1 MSGSAQPDFSREFLC
16 SKKSERDHPQGLRLS
31 LPAVPIYQSLALRP
45 ATKAGSPTLLD
56 HCPLQIAPKPCQ
68 EVRGVES
75 SVVQRGPR
83 DVLSSPPPSAEP
95 WVAREGAVLFH
106 TCLLGGD
113 REVWLQMKEK
123 ATE

>member
-1 MSGSAQPDFSREFLC
+1 M
-16 SKKSERDHPQGLRLS
+16 
-31 LPAVPIYQSLALRP
+31 
-45 ATKAGSPTLLD
+45 
-56 HCPLQIAPKPCQ
+56 
-68 EVRGVES
+68 ES

-95 WVAREGAVLFH
+95 WVAGEGAVLFH
-106 TCLLGGD
+106 TCLLGAD